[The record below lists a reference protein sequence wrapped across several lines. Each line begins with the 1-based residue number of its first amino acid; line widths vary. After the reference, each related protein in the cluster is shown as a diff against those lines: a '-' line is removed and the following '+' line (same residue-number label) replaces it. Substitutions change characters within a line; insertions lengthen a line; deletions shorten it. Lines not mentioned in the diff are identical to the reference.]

1 MKCVRC
7 NRPLTVPAA
16 TVGIYA
22 YGPKCARAA
31 GRALIRAASQR
42 QKPQQQQADERQADW
57 IAEAA
62 TA

>member
-1 MKCVRC
+1 MRCVRC

-22 YGPKCARAA
+22 YGPKCAKAA
-31 GRALIRAASQR
+31 GKQLIKAAFMR
-42 QKPQQQQADERQADW
+42 VKVVPTADERQADW
-57 IAEAA
+57 VREA